1 MGSRAASIF
10 NMKGVARVGVFAALA
25 FGINAPL
32 LAVPNIEIFSLS
44 LFLSGLFL
52 GLAGGVATAL
62 VAGIIFVF
70 FNPNGAQPILAV
82 GLVQMLGFILFGLC
96 GGLVRPIILRKDNI
110 RITILVMLI
119 SGAVLTIWYDL
130 STNLVFA
137 LLFGPFWP
145 ALIGGLLFSIVHTIS
160 NTVIFGLS
168 GAVVQKIWKRIE
180 YIMPP
185 LAAYL

>member
-1 MGSRAASIF
+1 MYPKAASIF
-10 NMKGVARVGVFAALA
+10 SMSGVARVGVFSALA
-25 FGINAPL
+25 FGVNAPL
-32 LAVPNIEIFSLS
+32 LAIPNIELFSFS

-52 GLAGGVATAL
+52 GVSGGVATAL

-82 GLVQMLGFILFGLC
+82 GLIQLIGFLLFGLC
-96 GGLVRPIILRKDNI
+96 GGLVRTIVLKKDNI
-110 RITILVMLI
+110 KITITVLLAA
-119 SGAVLTIWYDL
+119 GALLTFWYDL
-130 STNLVFA
+130 TTNLVFA
-137 LLFGPFWP
+137 YLFGPFWP
-145 ALIGGLLFSIVHTIS
+145 ALVAGLWFSAVHTVS

-185 LAAYL
+185 LAAL

>member
-1 MGSRAASIF
+1 MGSKAASTF
-10 NMKGVARVGVFAALA
+10 DMKGVARVGVFAALA

-52 GLAGGVATAL
+52 GIAGGAATAL
-62 VAGIIFVF
+62 IAGIIFVF
-70 FNPNGAQPILAV
+70 FNPNGAQPVLAV
-82 GLVQMLGFILFGLC
+82 GLVQLFGFVLFGLC
-96 GGLVRPIILRKDNI
+96 GGLTRPVVLKKDNVK
-110 RITILVMLI
+110 ITMAVLLI
-119 SGAVLTIWYDL
+119 SGALLTFWYDL
-130 STNLVFA
+130 STNLTFA
-137 LLFGPFWP
+137 LSFGPFWP
-145 ALIGGLLFSIVHTIS
+145 TLIGGLAFSIVHIIS

-185 LAAYL
+185 LAAY

>member
-1 MGSRAASIF
+1 MGQKAVAIF
-10 NMKGVARVGVFAALA
+10 SMSGVARVGVFAALA
-25 FGINAPL
+25 FGVNAPL
-32 LAVPNIEIFSLS
+32 LAVPNIELFSFS

-52 GLAGGVATAL
+52 GASGGGATAM

-82 GLVQMLGFILFGLC
+82 GIIQLFGFFLFGLC
-96 GGLVRPIILRKDNI
+96 GGLLRPLILKNDNI
-110 RITILVMLI
+110 KITIFTLLAA
-119 SGAVLTIWYDL
+119 GALLTLWYDL

-137 LLFGPFWP
+137 YLFGPFWP
-145 ALIGGLLFSIVHTIS
+145 ALIAGLWFSAVHTVS
-160 NTVIFGLS
+160 NTIIFGLS

-185 LAAYL
+185 LAVL

>member
-1 MGSRAASIF
+1 MGQKAVAILSMS
-10 NMKGVARVGVFAALA
+10 GVARVGVFAALA
-25 FGINAPL
+25 FGVNAPL
-32 LAVPNIEIFSLS
+32 LAVPNIELFSFS

-52 GLAGGVATAL
+52 GVSGGAATAL

-82 GLVQMLGFILFGLC
+82 GLMQLFGFILFGLC
-96 GGLVRPIILRKDNI
+96 GGLLRPLILKKDNI
-110 RITILVMLI
+110 RVTMITLLAA
-119 SGAVLTIWYDL
+119 GALLTVWYDL

-137 LLFGPFWP
+137 YLFGPFWP
-145 ALIGGLLFSIVHTIS
+145 VLIAGLGFSAVHIVS
-160 NTVIFGLS
+160 NTIIFGLS

-185 LAAYL
+185 LAVL